1 MKFRLFGAPITIT
14 RDRRKYPIRRD
25 ESGLSARKRAFAAFD
40 QDKKPEEVFNSFQIS
55 LRTARRYY
63 ADWKKLPAN
72 FTKNYELLKKAKR
85 IGSPSYIENTMCD
98 IAIQLSIPTEEVSHC
113 LEQPWG
119 LHKIISGEFIPDY
132 DRKNRLDEMTRKVV
146 LLKVVSAIELS
157 ALSPKDILVL
167 ADRLLKEAQG
177 QGGQSNAVRRIVS
190 KMLKPNRRPKN
201 QPKYKGKNQSIYPSG
216 PFGSK

>member
-1 MKFRLFGAPITIT
+1 MKFRLFGTPIIVT
-14 RDRRKYPIRRD
+14 RDRRKYPIKRD
-25 ESGLSARKRAFAAFD
+25 ESGLSARKRAFTAFD
-40 QDKKPEEVFNSFQIS
+40 EGKKPEEVYADVQIS

-63 ADWKKLPAN
+63 ADWKKQPAN

-98 IAIQLSIPTEEVSHC
+98 IAIQLSIPTEEVSHY

-119 LHKIISGEFIPDY
+119 LHKVIRGEFIPDY

-167 ADRLLKEAQG
+167 VDRLLKEAQD
-177 QGGQSNAVRRIVS
+177 QRGQSNAVRRIVS
-190 KMLKPNRRPKN
+190 KMFKPNRRSKN
-201 QPKYKGKNQSIYPSG
+201 QPKYQGKN
-216 PFGSK
+216 